1 MTGITVC
8 KVQGA
13 VTPKAGNS
21 ELWFFWPAHHV
32 MVISICIM
40 FQENI
45 YNSFQI
51 TERTH
56 ILQKSLFSMFKG
68 HNSKSRLWF
77 LCSARRLIVLY
88 ICVRFHANISNC
100 IQLAERTTSW
110 SKWLCSMFK
119 GQ

>member
-21 ELWFFWPAHHV
+21 ELWFFLPAHHV

-45 YNSFQI
+45 SNSFQI

-68 HNSKSRLWF
+68 HNFKSRLTRVMVLVF
-77 LCSARRLIVLY
+77 CTSSYSALHLCEIACKYIKLY
-88 ICVRFHANISNC
+88 STCRADMS
-100 IQLAERTTSW
+100 S
-110 SKWLCSMFK
+110 
-119 GQ
+119 